1 MPQELVTILW
11 GALGTLVTAFIGWL
25 STTAIIWLNNK
36 IKDQKLARWS
46 SAVAKI
52 LFDAVQTVQQTFVD
66 EMKKAGKFD
75 AEAAK
80 QAKNKAMAIV
90 KGQLTEELRKYITD
104 NFGDM
109 EEWLMNQIEAII
121 GSLKH

>member
-46 SAVAKI
+46 SAIAKI
-52 LFDAVQTVQQTFVD
+52 IFDAVQTVQQTFVD

-80 QAKNKAMAIV
+80 RAKDKAMAII
-90 KGQLTEELRKYITD
+90 KGQLTAELRKYITD

-109 EEWLMNQIEAII
+109 EEWLMNQIEAVI
-121 GSLKH
+121 GQLKH

>member
-25 STTAIIWLNNK
+25 STTAIIWLNQK

-80 QAKNKAMAIV
+80 QAKDKAMAIV
-90 KGQLTEELRKYITD
+90 KSQLTEELRKYITD

>member
-25 STTAIIWLNNK
+25 STTAVIWLNNK

-46 SAVAKI
+46 SAIAKI
-52 LFDAVQTVQQTFVD
+52 IFDAVQTVQQTFVD
-66 EMKKAGKFD
+66 EMKKSGKFD

-80 QAKNKAMAIV
+80 RAKDKAMAII

-109 EEWLMNQIEAII
+109 EEWLMNQIEAVI
-121 GSLKH
+121 GQLKH

>member
-46 SAVAKI
+46 SAIAKI
-52 LFDAVQTVQQTFVD
+52 IFDAVQTVQQTFVD

-80 QAKNKAMAIV
+80 RAKDKAMAII

-109 EEWLMNQIEAII
+109 EEWLMNQIEAVI
-121 GSLKH
+121 GQLKH

>member
-46 SAVAKI
+46 SAIAKI
-52 LFDAVQTVQQTFVD
+52 IFDAVQTVQQTFVD

-80 QAKNKAMAIV
+80 QAKDKAMAIV
-90 KGQLTEELRKYITD
+90 KSQLTEELRKYITD

-109 EEWLMNQIEAII
+109 EEWLMNQIEAVVHQ
-121 GSLKH
+121 LKN

>member
-46 SAVAKI
+46 SAIARI
-52 LFDAVQTVQQTFVD
+52 IFDAVQTVQQTFVD
-66 EMKKAGKFD
+66 EMKKTGKFD

-80 QAKNKAMAIV
+80 QAKDKAMAIV

-109 EEWLMNQIEAII
+109 EEWLMNQIEAVVHQ
-121 GSLKH
+121 LKN

>member
-80 QAKNKAMAIV
+80 QAKDKAMAIV
-90 KGQLTEELRKYITD
+90 KGQLTAELRKYITD

>member
-1 MPQELVTILW
+1 MPQELMTILW
-11 GALGTLVTAFIGWL
+11 SALGTLVTAFIGWL

-46 SAVAKI
+46 SAIAKI
-52 LFDAVQTVQQTFVD
+52 IFDAVQTVQQTFVD

-80 QAKNKAMAIV
+80 QAKDKAMAIV

-109 EEWLMNQIEAII
+109 EEWLMNQIESII
-121 GSLKH
+121 HQLKK

>member
-80 QAKNKAMAIV
+80 QAKDKAMAIV

-109 EEWLMNQIEAII
+109 EEWLMNQIESII
-121 GSLKH
+121 HQLKY

>member
-46 SAVAKI
+46 SAIAKI
-52 LFDAVQTVQQTFVD
+52 IFDAVQTVQQTFVD
-66 EMKKAGKFD
+66 EMKKSGKFD

-80 QAKNKAMAIV
+80 RAKDKAMAII

-109 EEWLMNQIEAII
+109 EEWLMNQIEAVI
-121 GSLKH
+121 GQLKH

>member
-25 STTAIIWLNNK
+25 STTAIIWLNQK

-80 QAKNKAMAIV
+80 QAKDKAMAIV

-109 EEWLMNQIEAII
+109 EEWLMNQIESII
-121 GSLKH
+121 HQLKY

>member
-1 MPQELVTILW
+1 MPQELWTIIW
-11 GALGTLVTAFIGWL
+11 GALGTIVTAFIGWL
-25 STTAIIWLNNK
+25 TTTAIMWLNSK

-46 SAVAKI
+46 TAIAQI
-52 LFDAVQTVQQTFVD
+52 IFNAVQSIQQTFVD

-80 QAKNKAMAIV
+80 QAKEKCLAII
-90 KGQLTEELRKYITD
+90 KSQLTDELRKYITD

-109 EEWLMNQIEAII
+109 EEWLMNQIEATIYQ
-121 GSLKH
+121 LKR